1 MGGRQLKKI
10 IQRSAS
16 LLITLS
22 ILLVLSMPVL
32 ASPLEPEADFY
43 ETIIRQHGAIML
55 LIDPDDG
62 EIVFANHAAATFYGY
77 PVDTL
82 QTIRMDQ
89 INTLSPEA
97 IEREMQRAASEQR
110 NYFLFK
116 HRLADGAIRDV
127 EVYSYPVDVNGRSLL
142 FSVVTDVTEKL
153 LIEEHI
159 YMDIQRWIMF
169 IAALA
174 IVFLAGM
181 IILFKSNRQIKKRE
195 RALLESEERFRLLV
209 ETAPDAIFLVAGR
222 TVDYANQAA
231 VQLLK
236 ADSASQLTGQPV
248 MSWLHPS
255 FKEAV
260 EKRYQ
265 ILLEKHQPVPPME
278 QIYLRLD
285 GTELPVEVT
294 AAPLQYHDSD
304 GALIYVRDISER
316 KNREEKRIADLL
328 QFRQQQKLESIGTLA
343 SGVAHVINNPI
354 MGIINYAQLIID
366 ENPDDSITW
375 YAQEIMAEGTRISRI
390 TSDLLFYSRQQKQ
403 THSPADIRDIIRR
416 TLTLIDGVL
425 KKDQIEIQIL
435 PAPDLPLIKCRSQ
448 QIQQIL
454 MNLLTNARDTL
465 NEKYPGSHPD
475 KVIILSTEMYED
487 AGRRWIRITVEDHG
501 KGIPQSYRDKL
512 FDPFFTTKPRDVG
525 TGLGLPISYGIARD
539 HHGRLEYDTKEG
551 QYTQF
556 HLHLPVDNGWDI
568 EEQQ

>member
-1 MGGRQLKKI
+1 MKKI

-16 LLITLS
+16 MLITLS
-22 ILLVLSMPVL
+22 ILLVWSMPVL
-32 ASPLEPEADFY
+32 ASPIEPDIDFY

-55 LIDPDDG
+55 LIDPDHG

-82 QTIRMDQ
+82 QTMRMDQ

-97 IEREMQRAASEQR
+97 IEREMQLAASEQR

-116 HRLADGAIRDV
+116 HRLADGQVRDV
-127 EVYSYPVDVNGRSLL
+127 EVYSYPVVVNGRSLL
-142 FSVVTDVTEKL
+142 FSVITDVTEKL
-153 LIEEHI
+153 MIEEHI
-159 YMDIQRWIMF
+159 HMDFLRWIMF

-181 IILFKSNRQIKKRE
+181 IILFSSNRQIKKRE
-195 RALLESEERFRLLV
+195 RAFRESEERFRLLV
-209 ETAPDAIFLVAGR
+209 ETAPDAIFLVTGR
-222 TVDYANQAA
+222 TVAYANQAA

-236 ADSASQLTGQPV
+236 ADSASQLIGQPV
-248 MSWLHPS
+248 MTWLHPS

-265 ILLEKHQPVPPME
+265 TLLQDRQPVPPME
-278 QIYLRLD
+278 QIYVRLD

-294 AAPLQYHDSD
+294 AAPLQYHDSE

-343 SGVAHVINNPI
+343 SGVAHEINNPI

-366 ENPDDSITW
+366 ENPNDGITW

-403 THSPADIRDIIRR
+403 THSPADIHDIIQR
-416 TLTLIDGVL
+416 TLSLIGGVL
-425 KKDQIEIQIL
+425 KKDQIEIEIL
-435 PAPDLPLIKCRSQ
+435 PAPELPLIKCRSQ

-475 KVIILSTEMYED
+475 KVIILSTQLYED

-501 KGIPQSYRDKL
+501 KGIPQAYRDKL

-568 EEQQ
+568 EEHH

>member
-1 MGGRQLKKI
+1 MKKI

-77 PVDTL
+77 PVETL

-97 IEREMQRAASEQR
+97 IEREMQLAASEQR

-159 YMDIQRWIMF
+159 YMDFQRWIMF
-169 IAALA
+169 IAVLA

-294 AAPLQYHDSD
+294 AAPLQYHDSE

-328 QFRQQQKLESIGTLA
+328 QFRQQQRLESIGTLA
-343 SGVAHVINNPI
+343 SGVAHEINNPI

-366 ENPDDSITW
+366 DNPNDSITW

-403 THSPADIRDIIRR
+403 THSPADIHDIIQR
-416 TLTLIDGVL
+416 TLSLIGGVL

-435 PAPDLPLIKCRSQ
+435 PAPELPLIKCRSQ

-475 KVIILSTEMYED
+475 KVIILSTELYED
-487 AGRRWIRITVEDHG
+487 AGRRWIRISVEDHG
-501 KGIPQSYRDKL
+501 KGIPQDYRDKL

-568 EEQQ
+568 EEHH

>member
-1 MGGRQLKKI
+1 MNKI
-10 IQRSAS
+10 TKRSAS
-16 LLITLS
+16 ILIMIS
-22 ILLVLSMPVL
+22 ILLSWYIPVL
-32 ASPLEPEADFY
+32 ANPIEPDVDFY

-55 LIDPDDG
+55 LIDPENG

-77 PVDTL
+77 SVDTL
-82 QTIRMDQ
+82 QTMRMNQ
-89 INTLSPEA
+89 INTLTPQA
-97 IEREMQRAASEQR
+97 IEREMQLAASEQR

-116 HRLADGAIRDV
+116 HRLADGQVRDV
-127 EVYSYPVDVNGRSLL
+127 ETYSYPVVVAGRTLL
-142 FSVVTDVTEKL
+142 FSVISDVTEKL
-153 LIEEHI
+153 MIEEHFH
-159 YMDIQRWIMF
+159 MDMLRWIMF

-181 IILFKSNRQIKKRE
+181 ILLFNSNRQIKKRE
-195 RALLESEERFRLLV
+195 RAFRESEERFRLLV
-209 ETAPDAIFLVAGR
+209 ETAPDAIFLVSGR
-222 TVDYANQAA
+222 TVAYANQAA

-236 ADSASQLTGQPV
+236 AESVNQLIGHPV
-248 MSWLHPS
+248 MTWLHPS

-265 ILLEKHQPVPPME
+265 ILLAGRQRVPPME
-278 QIYLRLD
+278 QIYVCLD
-285 GTELPVEVT
+285 GSELPVEVT
-294 AAPLQYHDSD
+294 AAPIQYHDSN

-316 KNREEKRIADLL
+316 KNREEKRISDLL

-343 SGVAHVINNPI
+343 SGVAHEINNPI
-354 MGIINYAQLIID
+354 MGIINYSQLIID
-366 ENPDDSITW
+366 ENANDSINW
-375 YAQEIMAEGTRISRI
+375 YAQEIMTEGNRISRI

-403 THSPADIRDIIRR
+403 THSPADIRDIIQR
-416 TLTLIDGVL
+416 TLSLIGGVL
-425 KKDQIEIQIL
+425 KKDQIEIEIL
-435 PAPDLPLIKCRSQ
+435 PAPELPLIKCRSQ

-475 KVIILSTEMYED
+475 KVIILSMELYED

-501 KGIPQSYRDKL
+501 KGIPKSYRDKL
-512 FDPFFTTKPRDVG
+512 FDPFFTTKPRDVS

-539 HHGRLEYDTKEG
+539 HHGRLEYDTVEG

-568 EEQQ
+568 E

>member
-1 MGGRQLKKI
+1 MEKI
-10 IQRSAS
+10 AKLS
-16 LLITLS
+16 LSIFLTLS
-22 ILLVLSMPVL
+22 ILLSFSIPAL
-32 ASPLEPEADFY
+32 ASPIEPGVDIY
-43 ETIIRQHGAIML
+43 ETIIRQHGAIMV

-82 QTIRMDQ
+82 QTMRMDQ
-89 INTLSPEA
+89 INTMSTEA
-97 IEREMQRAASEQR
+97 IEQEMQLAASEQR

-116 HRLADGAIRDV
+116 HRLADGKIRDV
-127 EVYSYPVDVNGRSLL
+127 EVYSYPVVVNDRSLL
-142 FSVVTDVTEKL
+142 FSVITDVTEKL
-153 LIEEHI
+153 MIEEHI
-159 YMDIQRWIMF
+159 HMDFLRWIMF

-174 IVFLAGM
+174 ILFLAGM
-181 IILFKSNRQIKKRE
+181 IILFRSNQQIKKRE
-195 RALLESEERFRLLV
+195 RAFRESEERFRLLV
-209 ETAPDAIFLVAGR
+209 ETAPDAIFLVSGR
-222 TVDYANQAA
+222 NVVYANQAA

-236 ADSASQLTGQPV
+236 ADSASQLIGQPV

-265 ILLEKHQPVPPME
+265 ILLEKRQPVPPME

-343 SGVAHVINNPI
+343 SGVAHEINNPI

-366 ENPDDSITW
+366 ENPSDSVTW
-375 YAQEIMAEGTRISRI
+375 YAQEIMVEGTRISRI

-403 THSPADIRDIIRR
+403 THSPADINDIIRR
-416 TLTLIDGVL
+416 TLTLIGGVL
-425 KKDQIEIQIL
+425 KRDQIDIQIL
-435 PAPDLPLIKCRSQ
+435 PSADLPPIKCRSQ

-465 NEKYPGSHPD
+465 NEKYSGSHPD
-475 KVIILSTEMYED
+475 KVILLSTELYENE
-487 AGRRWIRITVEDHG
+487 GRRWIRITVEDHG
-501 KGIPQSYRDKL
+501 KGIPQAYRDKL

-539 HHGRLEYDTKEG
+539 HHGRLEYESVED

-556 HLHLPVDNGWDI
+556 HLHLPVDNGWEI
-568 EEQQ
+568 KEHG

>member
-1 MGGRQLKKI
+1 MKKI

-82 QTIRMDQ
+82 QTMRMDQ

-97 IEREMQRAASEQR
+97 IEREMQLAASEQR

-116 HRLADGAIRDV
+116 HRLADGQVRDV
-127 EVYSYPVDVNGRSLL
+127 EVYSYPVVVSGRSLL
-142 FSVVTDVTEKL
+142 FSVITDVTEKL

-159 YMDIQRWIMF
+159 HMDFQRWIMF

-328 QFRQQQKLESIGTLA
+328 QFRQQQRLESIGTLA
-343 SGVAHVINNPI
+343 SGVAHEINNPI

-366 ENPDDSITW
+366 DNPNDSITW

-403 THSPADIRDIIRR
+403 THSPADIHDIIQR
-416 TLTLIDGVL
+416 TLSLIGGVL

-435 PAPDLPLIKCRSQ
+435 PAPELPLIKCRSQ

-475 KVIILSTEMYED
+475 KVIILSTELYED
-487 AGRRWIRITVEDHG
+487 AGRRWIRISVEDHG
-501 KGIPQSYRDKL
+501 KGIPQDYRDKL

-568 EEQQ
+568 EEHH